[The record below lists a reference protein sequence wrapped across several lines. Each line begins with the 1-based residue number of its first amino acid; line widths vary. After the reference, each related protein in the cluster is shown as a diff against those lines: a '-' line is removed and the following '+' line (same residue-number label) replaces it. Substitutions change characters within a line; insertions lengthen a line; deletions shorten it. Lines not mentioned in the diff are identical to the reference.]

1 MENQDK
7 QPRNQEQGFKPPKG
21 FLVLLLFFAG
31 VLIVLHIS
39 GSGGGLSGGD
49 EKLDQY
55 QFEEKLR
62 QGQVK
67 NVRIDGHDVSG
78 DYVSEGNKA
87 KSFRVTYPEGY
98 FSNDEHLDKL
108 RALYVENARN
118 VETKDRKFEVVAPNQ
133 LTQFLFNL
141 IPWII
146 LLVVAWFLLFRQ
158 MRASGP
164 GSILAF
170 GRSRARMTKGGRD
183 KVTFDDV
190 AGCDEAKEE
199 VREVVEFLKDPQ
211 RFQRLGGRMPRGI
224 LLVGAPGTGKTLMAK
239 AVAGEADVP
248 FYAIGGSDF
257 VEMFVGVGAS
267 RVRDLFRQAKEN
279 SPSIIFLDEI
289 DAVGRRRGV
298 AGFGRGDEEREQT
311 LNAILVEMDGFDT
324 DDSVIVIASTNRPD
338 ILDPALLRPGR
349 FDREIVLD
357 LPDVKGREEILR
369 VHSRKVRLSDDID
382 LSVISRTT
390 PGFSGADLEAL
401 INEAALIAVMKR
413 KESVEEDDLEEARD
427 KVRWG
432 RQKRSR
438 VMDLEDK
445 KITAY
450 HEAGHAAIASLLP
463 EAEPVHKVTIIPR
476 GVMGGATMF
485 LPEKDRHHYSRK
497 FLLAE
502 LKVLFAGRLA
512 EEEFCGDITAGAQND
527 FQRATEFARRMV
539 CEWGM
544 SDLGPVSYVEPE
556 DGSYLGR
563 ESRPRSF
570 SEASAVAIDAEI
582 RKIVTSCYDE
592 AKRLLQENREKV
604 ERIAKALLKYEVLD
618 AVDVKR
624 LMEGVA
630 IETLHEGKKSATK
643 AAESKPAD
651 VKVAEPRPAPG
662 LGGDPSLGAAP
673 A

>member
-1 MENQDK
+1 MENQEK
-7 QPRNQEQGFKPPKG
+7 PPQRPQEQGFRPPKG

-49 EKLDQY
+49 EKLDQV
-55 QFEEKLR
+55 QFQKKLGE
-62 QGQVK
+62 GQIK
-67 NVRIDGHDVSG
+67 TVRIEGHEVSG
-78 DYVSEGNKA
+78 EYSSEGNKS
-87 KSFRVTYPEGY
+87 KTYKVTFLDGFFTQDSHLKDLQASYVANFKG
-98 FSNDEHLDKL
+98 DEKDK
-108 RALYVENARN
+108 
-118 VETKDRKFEVVAPNQ
+118 KFEVVAPNQ

-141 IPWII
+141 VPWII

-170 GRSRARMTKGGRD
+170 GRSKAKMSKGGRD

-199 VREVVEFLKDPQ
+199 VQEVVEFLKDPK

-279 SPSIIFLDEI
+279 APAIIFLDEI

-324 DDSVIVIASTNRPD
+324 DDSVIVVAATNRPD
-338 ILDPALLRPGR
+338 VLDPALLRPGR
-349 FDREIVLD
+349 FDREITLD

-369 VHSRKVRLSDDID
+369 VHSKKVQLAQEVD
-382 LSVISRTT
+382 LSVVAKTT

-413 KESVEEDDLEEARD
+413 KESIEGEDLEEARD

-476 GVMGGATMF
+476 GLMGGATMF

-527 FQRATEFARRMV
+527 FQRATEFAHRMV

-544 SDLGPVSYVEPE
+544 SDLGPVSFTESDE
-556 DGSYLGR
+556 GGFIGR

-582 RKIVTSCYDE
+582 KKIITTCYDE
-592 AKRLLQENREKV
+592 AKRLLQDNREKV

-618 AVDVKR
+618 ASDVKR
-624 LMEGVA
+624 LMEGA
-630 IETLHEGKKSATK
+630 PIETLHDGKKPPMK
-643 AAESKPAD
+643 APEAKPAD
-651 VKVAEPRPAPG
+651 VKIVEPRPATG
-662 LGGDPSLGAAP
+662 LGGGPALGTAP